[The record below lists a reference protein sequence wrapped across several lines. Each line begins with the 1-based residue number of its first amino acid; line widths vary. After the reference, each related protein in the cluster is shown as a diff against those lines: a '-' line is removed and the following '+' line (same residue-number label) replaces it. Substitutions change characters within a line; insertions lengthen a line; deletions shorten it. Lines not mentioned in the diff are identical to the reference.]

1 MDMLR
6 TDSAACAALDLTARL
21 HAELTE
27 ALARLAITT
36 ARTHNILSRGEA
48 APTDLTNARILQA
61 EQVEVLVHAWETGLA
76 VDEVR
81 EESGLEEEDVADLV
95 DDVRVVEAKVVLVG
109 EVGIPLEAIF
119 TGVDIGL
126 IAQLVRAYG

>member
-27 ALARLAITT
+27 ALAQLAITT

-48 APTDLTNARILQA
+48 IPPDLTNARILQA
-61 EQVEVLVHAWETGLA
+61 EQVEVLRQILNGVPSVEGGEHAA
-76 VDEVR
+76 
-81 EESGLEEEDVADLV
+81 SA
-95 DDVRVVEAKVVLVG
+95 
-109 EVGIPLEAIF
+109 
-119 TGVDIGL
+119 
-126 IAQLVRAYG
+126 

>member
-6 TDSAACAALDLTARL
+6 TYSAACAAVDLTARL

-48 APTDLTNARILQA
+48 VPTDLTNARILQA
-61 EQVEVLVHAWETGLA
+61 EQVEVLRQLLNGVPSVEGDEHAA
-76 VDEVR
+76 
-81 EESGLEEEDVADLV
+81 SA
-95 DDVRVVEAKVVLVG
+95 
-109 EVGIPLEAIF
+109 
-119 TGVDIGL
+119 
-126 IAQLVRAYG
+126 